1 MKIYKVLMV
10 ILSLFCLDVYASDI
24 QKEYALEGKVKEVKE
39 EGFVEP
45 IYVRINNETISR
57 DQYTIK
63 LIANPNNF
71 PFSSEKQGSV
81 FTDIFK
87 DLFEKERILIVI
99 NDYNK
104 KYENLVGDFERSDF
118 RQLEDNQGLFGVYF
132 KEYKYSKNM
141 FLYPLFMENEVYFI
155 TPADKEIDVNVK
167 EDLSKYKG
175 IYVKEDT
182 FSDFVLKDFSK
193 LNIKEVKTWDEAFE
207 KLMTF
212 EVDYM
217 VASYYPSQIKLYKA
231 GLRKYVK
238 FSIDPVW
245 KMPMFIRL
253 SASVIEHPRIVRL
266 KKYLRS
272 DDYKKLRDKTLNN
285 LLELYKENTKGVIP
299 PQYIKNTTPKDDEQ
313 VK

>member
-1 MKIYKVLMV
+1 M
-10 ILSLFCLDVYASDI
+10 
-24 QKEYALEGKVKEVKE
+24 
-39 EGFVEP
+39 
-45 IYVRINNETISR
+45 
-57 DQYTIK
+57 
-63 LIANPNNF
+63 
-71 PFSSEKQGSV
+71 
-81 FTDIFK
+81 
-87 DLFEKERILIVI
+87 
-99 NDYNK
+99 
-104 KYENLVGDFERSDF
+104 
-118 RQLEDNQGLFGVYF
+118 
-132 KEYKYSKNM
+132 
-141 FLYPLFMENEVYFI
+141 YFI